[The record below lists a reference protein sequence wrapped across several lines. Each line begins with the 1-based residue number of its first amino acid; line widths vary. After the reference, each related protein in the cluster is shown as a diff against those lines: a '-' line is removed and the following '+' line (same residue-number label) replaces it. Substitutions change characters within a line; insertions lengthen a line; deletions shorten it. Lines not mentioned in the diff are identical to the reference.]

1 MFLSNKQII
10 QLLTPV
16 LLGIIL
22 LFFQDEILTLM
33 HSKFPKTQSISN
45 KNFHKNINE
54 YLRIDKDM
62 QTYNNTFKNIK
73 ERKNSLK
80 WITGNVL
87 YQKQL
92 TQSENKANIS
102 EHKQFWNL
110 EAVFPKHD
118 MAIINSQFVHK
129 GSIIN
134 KAKIIQIKFDSV
146 LLKTNKGLK
155 WVHLFH

>member
-1 MFLSNKQII
+1 MYLSNKQII
-10 QLLTPV
+10 QLLTPF

-22 LFFQDEILTLM
+22 LFFQDEILTFM
-33 HSKFPKTQSISN
+33 HSKFPTFKSISN
-45 KNFHKNINE
+45 KDFHKNVDE
-54 YLRIDKDM
+54 YLRIDQEM
-62 QTYNNTFKNIK
+62 HTYNDVVKNVK

-80 WITGNVL
+80 WITSNVL

-92 TQSENKANIS
+92 TQSEKKANIS
-102 EHKQFWNL
+102 EHKQLWNL
-110 EAVFPKHD
+110 EAVFPKYD